1 MATFTDGK
9 RVMGIL
15 TKVIDTPRC
24 KFKIKKRALYDK
36 KGILEKEYYTVSE
49 LHYVDRVSRF
59 DNTRIK
65 HRAENW
71 ETMSEYRWSKGSAKA
86 GMLPRRYFDGYTEF
100 SLEQAQNY
108 IKARKDGA
116 PVNRIVET
124 EIPESTLTAE

>member
-1 MATFTDGK
+1 
-9 RVMGIL
+9 MGIL
-15 TKVIDTPRC
+15 TKVISTPQC
-24 KFKIKKRALYDK
+24 KFKIKKRTLYDK

-49 LHYVDRVSRF
+49 LHHADRVSRF

-65 HRAENW
+65 HRAEEW
-71 ETMSEYRWSKGSAKA
+71 ETMSEYGWTSGSAKA

-124 EIPESTLTAE
+124 EIPESTLHAD

>member
-1 MATFTDGK
+1 
-9 RVMGIL
+9 MGIF
-15 TKVIDTPRC
+15 TKLVDTPQC
-24 KFKIKKRALYDK
+24 KFKIKKRAEYDK

-49 LHYVDRVSRF
+49 LIYVDRVSRF

-65 HRAENW
+65 HRAEKW
-71 ETMSEYRWSKGSAKA
+71 QTMSEYGWTKGSAEA

-108 IKARKDGA
+108 IKARKENA

>member
-1 MATFTDGK
+1 
-9 RVMGIL
+9 MGIF
-15 TKVIDTPRC
+15 TKLIDKPQC
-24 KFKIKKRALYDK
+24 KFKIKKRAEYDK

-49 LHYVDRVSRF
+49 LSYMDRVSRF

-65 HRAENW
+65 HRAEKW
-71 ETMSEYRWSKGSAKA
+71 QTMSEYRTIGIASEMG
-86 GMLPRRYFDGYTEF
+86 PRTIWDGYTEF

-108 IKARKDGA
+108 IKARKENA